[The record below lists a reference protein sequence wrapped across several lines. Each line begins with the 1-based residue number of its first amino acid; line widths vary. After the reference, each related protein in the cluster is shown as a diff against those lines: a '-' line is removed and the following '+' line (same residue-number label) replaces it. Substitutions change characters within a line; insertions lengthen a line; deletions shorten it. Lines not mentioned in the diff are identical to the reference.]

1 MDKDKQKQLIIE
13 MIQNDEEIGLYDLS
27 SEDIELI
34 LKTCEN
40 SPEPNETL
48 KNAVKKYKK
57 L

>member
-1 MDKDKQKQLIIE
+1 MDKDKEKQLIIE
-13 MIQNDEEIGLYDLS
+13 MMQNDEEIGLYNLS
-27 SEDIELI
+27 KEDVELI
-34 LKTCEN
+34 FKTCEN

>member
-13 MIQNDEEIGLYDLS
+13 MMQNDEEIGLYNLS
-27 SEDIELI
+27 KEDVELI
-34 LKTCEN
+34 FKTCEN